1 MATVVA
7 DLSVSLDGFVAGP
20 DDEIKEVFGWFSSGD
35 TPVPTHNPD
44 ILPAFQ
50 TDKAS
55 AEELRNSMGRLGALV
70 IGRRTFDLAGGWGG
84 KHPLGAPV
92 WVVTHDPPSGFDD
105 APFTFVTDGV
115 ESAVEQA
122 RAAAGDGLVGVNG
135 PNVAQ
140 QCLNAGILDAVR
152 LSVVPVLLGKGIP
165 YFAELENTPI
175 RLTRP
180 RVVEGDAVTH
190 LYYEVA

>member
-7 DLSVSLDGFVAGP
+7 DLSVSLDGFVADPNDGI
-20 DDEIKEVFGWFSSGD
+20 DEVFGWFSSGD
-35 TPVPTHNPD
+35 TTVPTHNAD
-44 ILPAFQ
+44 IVPAFQ

-55 AEELRNSMGRLGALV
+55 AEELRSSMERLGALV

-92 WVVTHDPPSGFDD
+92 WVVTHNPPSGFDD

-122 RAAAGDGLVGVNG
+122 SAAAGDGLVGVNG
-135 PNVAQ
+135 PNIAQ
-140 QCLNAGILDAVR
+140 QCLNAGILNAVR
-152 LSVVPVLLGKGIP
+152 LSVVPVLIGEGIP
-165 YFAELENTPI
+165 YFAGLENTPI
-175 RLTRP
+175 KLKTP
-180 RVVEGDAVTH
+180 RVVEGDGVTH